1 MSTSPARSNVIP
13 FRPRHEPWQ
22 TKAQLARHLGRSERW
37 IELRIRDADLP
48 VHKFMDRSV
57 RFHFSEV
64 DDWLKGR
71 EVA

>member
-1 MSTSPARSNVIP
+1 MSASPRPSNVLA

-22 TKAQLARHLGRSERW
+22 TKAQLARHLHRSERW
-37 IELRIRDADLP
+37 IELRIRDAGLP
-48 VHKFMDRSV
+48 VHKFVDRSV
-57 RFHFSEV
+57 RFRLSEI